1 MDLIYP
7 AQRKLQQQQL
17 REMTTS
23 INRTLVLPTP
33 LPKRQLLLTKTYQLP
48 LQTTTTTTPTLLTK
62 VLQTNISPVFR
73 YFRFFGTQIKILIV
87 VKVQTLVGISPS

>member
-1 MDLIYP
+1 MIYP

-17 REMTTS
+17 RETTTS

-33 LPKRQLLLTKTYQLP
+33 LPKPQLLPTKTYQLP

-62 VLQTNISPVFR
+62 VLQISPVIR
-73 YFRFFGTQIKILIV
+73 YFRFFGTQIKILFV